1 MSDTTHR
8 ILTYAQYAT
17 TPVGFSFASCI
28 QISRFCGRAVR
39 KSKVQTYAKHIALF
53 VKCNIPR
60 ENMSP
65 FLTCFPL
72 LPYGRAL
79 RAGQHS
85 ALAHQAA
92 SPHYATRCVGA
103 KKKQS
108 APATSYSRLVLG
120 APFLVAAAPRV
131 SSSLIVSASIRALQM
146 SKVRTACHH
155 NCEQREQ
162 YHLPLGKYNFAK
174 QNITAKQYN

>member
-1 MSDTTHR
+1 MRT
-8 ILTYAQYAT
+8 
-17 TPVGFSFASCI
+17 C
-28 QISRFCGRAVR
+28 
-39 KSKVQTYAKHIALF
+39 AKHIALF
-53 VKCNIPR
+53 VKCIIPR

-85 ALAHQAA
+85 ARARKST

-103 KKKQS
+103 KESQRIRNFVLS
-108 APATSYSRLVLG
+108 SGAWRSLPRRRCSSRSV
-120 APFLVAAAPRV
+120 FVQ
-131 SSSLIVSASIRALQM
+131 VSASIRALQK
-146 SKVRTACHH
+146 SKVRIACHH
-155 NCEQREQ
+155 NCERSEQ

-174 QNITAKQYN
+174 QNITAKQYNSKKTALR